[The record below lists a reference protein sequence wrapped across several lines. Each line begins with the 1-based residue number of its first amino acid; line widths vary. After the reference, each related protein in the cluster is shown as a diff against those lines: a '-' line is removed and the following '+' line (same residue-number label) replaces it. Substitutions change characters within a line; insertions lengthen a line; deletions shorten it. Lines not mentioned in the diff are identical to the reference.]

1 MCYTYNGGRMKKV
14 VLNIFIFLYFIL
26 TVITTYCLL
35 SYNKFNTV
43 EFKDK
48 YLLSA
53 NKYLTDFDG
62 TSLLVVTKD
71 SNYEIGEDVLYY
83 DVNGN
88 IVTVKMNKIKNIEKV
103 NEKESTIVL
112 ENDLTLS
119 SENVLGKKSKTTT
132 YAFIGAI
139 FSLLT
144 SRWGYLFIIIF
155 PMLVA
160 FIYEIF
166 AIVKEIR
173 KRK

>member
-1 MCYTYNGGRMKKV
+1 MKKV

-26 TVITTYCLL
+26 AVLTTYCLL

-43 EFKDK
+43 ELKDK
-48 YLLSA
+48 YLLSS

-71 SNYEIGEDVLYY
+71 SSYEIGEDVLYY
-83 DVNGN
+83 DVNGSV
-88 IVTVKMNKIKNIEKV
+88 VTVKMDKIKNIEKV
-103 NEKESTIVL
+103 NDEESTIVL

-119 SENVLGKKSKTTT
+119 SENLLGKKNKTAT
-132 YAFIGAI
+132 YALVGTI

-155 PMLVA
+155 PMLIA
-160 FIYEIF
+160 FVYEIY
-166 AIVKEIR
+166 AIIKEIR
-173 KRK
+173 KDNR